1 MHGNRHEQLF
11 LPEVRVQCRQS
22 SLLDSIQ
29 DTQEERR
36 RDVGSDGGR
45 QKEW

>member
-1 MHGNRHEQLF
+1 MHRNRHEQLF

-22 SLLDSIQ
+22 SLLGSIQ
-29 DTQEERR
+29 DRR
-36 RDVGSDGGR
+36 RDVGRDGGR